1 MKNNKNTE
9 RMTYIDFFSGCGGL
23 SLGLG
28 LANWKGVF
36 AIEKDPMAFM
46 TFKRNLIDE
55 DSLHRHFC
63 DWPNWLTK
71 EPHAIEDV
79 LEDES
84 TCQQFKKL
92 AGTITLVAGG
102 PPCQGFS
109 VAGARNGKDPR
120 NLLVFKQIEA
130 IRLLKPKFVLIE
142 NVGGFERK
150 FVTKPTEEGCI
161 SVAEEAIQELQD
173 VGYNVGKVII
183 NAAEFGVPQLRQRVI
198 VFAISKEYA
207 GVIDSK
213 RLLEDTLSNVAIEQ
227 RKELGLPINRYVNSE
242 EALSDLSGDEI
253 VDEPEFPG
261 YKTCKYLPPQSV
273 YQEMM
278 RKNTEGWDIP
288 TSHRFNKHS
297 QKVIDLYNLAHR
309 TQKPGRLSKEFLYE
323 NGCHS
328 NKRFVLNLE
337 EPCSTVTTA
346 PEELIHYKHPRVVT
360 LREMAR
366 IQSFPDDFT
375 FYGRYTL
382 NGPARGIDVPRNA
395 QIGNAIPPLAGRAI
409 GKAIQMIAEQIEAR
423 DSVLEKYRVS
433 AESLYHQMTLFEAVS
448 V

>member
-1 MKNNKNTE
+1 MKNNNNAE
-9 RMTYIDFFSGCGGL
+9 NMTYIDFFSGCGGL

-28 LANWKGVF
+28 LADWSGVF
-36 AIEKDPMAFM
+36 AIEKDPMAFK
-46 TFKRNLIDE
+46 TFKRNLVDE
-55 DSLHRHFC
+55 DSLHRHFF
-63 DWPNWLTK
+63 DWPDWLTK

-79 LEDES
+79 LEDK
-84 TCQQFKKL
+84 TICQEFKKL
-92 AGTITLVAGG
+92 AGTVSLVAGG

-130 IRLLKPKFVLIE
+130 IRLLKPKFALVE

-161 SVAEEAIQELQD
+161 SVAEEAIQELKD
-173 VGYNVGKVII
+173 AGYNVGKVII
-183 NAAEFGVPQLRQRVI
+183 NAAEYGVPQLRQRVI
-198 VFAISKEYA
+198 LFAISKEYA
-207 GVIDSK
+207 GIIDSK
-213 RLLEDTLSNVAIEQ
+213 RLLEDTLSKVAIEQ
-227 RKELGLPINRYVNSE
+227 RKELGLPTDRYVNIE
-242 EALSDLSGDEI
+242 EALSDLSGDEL
-253 VDEPEFPG
+253 VDDPEFSG
-261 YKTCKYLPPQSV
+261 YKTCRYLPTQSA

-278 RKNTEGWDIP
+278 RKNTEGWEIP

-297 QKVIDLYNLAHR
+297 QKVIDLYDLAHR
-309 TQKPGRLSKEFLYE
+309 TQRPGRLSKEFLYE

-409 GKAIQMIAEQIEAR
+409 GKAIQIIAKEIESG
-423 DSVLEKYRVS
+423 DSALEKYRES
-433 AESLYHQMTLFEAVS
+433 AESKYHQMTLFETVS
-448 V
+448 E